1 MAARIAAFLRAR
13 GVAPGD
19 RVAILAD
26 NDAHWCAAYFGALR
40 VGGVAVPLDTSY
52 KSSQIASLL
61 RDCAPRVLFTSPKY
75 LGAVQEAAA
84 SIAQSPEIVL
94 LHGEAAGA
102 TSSDELLA
110 FEPDPQPPF
119 PAAGSDVA
127 LMLYTSGTTS
137 DPKGVVLTHGNL
149 LAEMKG
155 AFSVIQVTER
165 DAILG
170 VLPLFHALAQL
181 ANLLLP
187 LAVGARVIFL
197 ETLNTTELL
206 RALRERE
213 ATLFCCVPQFFYLI
227 HQRVV
232 QEVSAAGRLRRML
245 FGALLGTN
253 GWLRDA
259 FRVNFGPVVFRRVH
273 DVLGSKMRLLV
284 TGGSRFDPAVNRALY
299 CLGFQMLQAYGLT
312 ECTGAATLTPPD
324 GRFTDSVGRPFPG
337 AEIQIAPPEA
347 FAEEGARDGEILVR
361 GPIVMQGYFNRPEVN
376 ARALEG
382 GWLHTGDLGYLD
394 SRGELYITGRSK
406 EVIVLSSGKNIY
418 PEEIEAH
425 YLQSPI
431 IKELCVMGLARP
443 GEPAAERL
451 HAVVVPNFE
460 VLRERKMLNAR
471 EILRFEIE
479 GLSIKLPSHK
489 RILSYEIWTEDL
501 PRTSTR
507 KLKRFA
513 IERRARENAAAG
525 RDASSAQPQ
534 EIAAAPSNAD
544 LEWAAQPEVEKALEV
559 IRAVSKNPAAVRPE
573 ANIELDLG
581 LDSMERVE
589 LLTQLEQL
597 FSIHVP
603 DETAHQI
610 YTVRELVE
618 ACLAQSRGGA
628 ERGAGS
634 AGAPAWATLLSPEAE
649 SATNAAELGRLLQP
663 RPVFTALAFLIV
675 KFLYGFAWL
684 IFRFRATGREN
695 LPPCGPC
702 LICPNH
708 QSYIDPFFVVSALP
722 YRVYRDVFYV
732 GASEYFESRL
742 GRWFARQINL
752 VPVDPDTN
760 LLRAMQAGAF
770 GLRHGKVLV
779 LFPEGERSVDGEPK
793 RFKKGAAILSLHLG
807 VPIVPVALDGIHE
820 IWPRGRGPRWRTL
833 LPGAP
838 GRVKLHFGT
847 PLATPA
853 MLARSTAAQS
863 TESMYAAATERLRE
877 IVVELWRDLR
887 GTGTD

>member
-1 MAARIAAFLRAR
+1 MARRVAGFLRAR
-13 GVAPGD
+13 GVAPGE

-52 KSSQIASLL
+52 KASQIASLM
-61 RDCAPRVLFTSPKY
+61 RDCAPRVIFTTSKY
-75 LGAVQEAAA
+75 LITVQDATA
-84 SIAQSPEIVL
+84 SAAQSPELVL

-102 TSSDELLA
+102 TSSSEVLA
-110 FEPDPQPPF
+110 SAPDSQPSF
-119 PAAGSDVA
+119 PAQASDAA

-149 LAEMKG
+149 LEEMRG

-170 VLPLFHALAQL
+170 VLPLFHALSQL

-187 LAVGARVIFL
+187 MAVGARVIFL
-197 ETLNTTELL
+197 DTLNTTELL
-206 RALRERE
+206 RALRERDV
-213 ATLFCCVPQFFYLI
+213 TLFCCVPQFFYLI
-227 HQRVV
+227 HERVV
-232 QEVSAAGRLRRML
+232 KEVSAAGRLRRML
-245 FGALLGTN
+245 FNGLLRTN
-253 GWLRDA
+253 GWLRDT
-259 FRVNFGPVVFRRVH
+259 FGFNFGPVVFRRVH

-284 TGGSRFDPAVNRALY
+284 TGGSRFDPAVNRALF
-299 CLGFQMLQAYGLT
+299 CMGFQMLQAYGLT
-312 ECTGAATLTPPD
+312 ECTGAATLTLPN
-324 GRFTDSVGRPFPG
+324 GKFTDSVGRAFPG
-337 AEIQIAPPEA
+337 VEIRIAPPEA
-347 FAEEGARDGEILVR
+347 SAEKDARDGEILVR

-376 ARALEG
+376 AQALEG
-382 GWLHTGDLGYLD
+382 GWLHTGDLGYVNA
-394 SRGELYITGRSK
+394 RGELYVTGRSK

-425 YLQSPI
+425 YLQSPF

-443 GEPAAERL
+443 GEPSAERL
-451 HAVVVPNFE
+451 HAVVVPDFE
-460 VLRERKMLNAR
+460 RMRERKMLNAR

-479 GLSIKLPSHK
+479 GLSIKLPNYK

-513 IERRARENAAAG
+513 IEKRARETAAAG
-525 RDASSAQPQ
+525 RDSSAAQSQ
-534 EIAAAPSNAD
+534 EPAVAASNAD
-544 LEWAAQPEVEKALEV
+544 LEWVAQPEVEKALTV
-559 IRAVSKNPAAVRPE
+559 IRAASKNPAAVRPD

-597 FSIHVP
+597 FGIHVP
-603 DETAHQI
+603 DEAAHQI

-618 ACLAQSRGGA
+618 ACLAQSGTGA

-634 AGAPAWATLLSPEAE
+634 AGPAWSTLLSPEAE
-649 SATNAAELGRLLQP
+649 TAADAEELGLLLQP
-663 RPVFTALAFLIV
+663 RPIFTAFAFLLV

-684 IFRFRATGREN
+684 VFRFRVSGREN
-695 LPPCGPC
+695 LPADGPF

-708 QSYIDPFFVVSALP
+708 QSYIDPFFVASALP
-722 YRVYRDVFYV
+722 YRVYRKLFYV

-742 GRWFARQINL
+742 GKWFARQINL

-760 LLRAMQAGAF
+760 LLRAMQAGAY
-770 GLRHGKVLV
+770 GLRHGKILV

-820 IWPRGRGPRWRTL
+820 IWPRGSGPRWRTMF
-833 LPGAP
+833 PGKA
-838 GRVKLHFGT
+838 GRVKMQIAP
-847 PLATPA
+847 PLTAAETPA
-853 MLARSTAAQS
+853 GEATAQPA
-863 TESMYAAATERLRE
+863 ESSYAAITERLRKV
-877 IVVELWRDLR
+877 VVELWLTLR
-887 GTGTD
+887 GTATA

>member
-1 MAARIAAFLRAR
+1 MARRVAGFLRAR
-13 GVAPGD
+13 GVAPGE

-26 NDAHWCAAYFGALR
+26 NDAQWCAAYFGALR

-52 KSSQIASLL
+52 KAAQIASLL
-61 RDCAPRVLFTSPKY
+61 RDCAPRVVFTSPKY
-75 LGAVQEAAA
+75 LSTVQEATAG
-84 SIAQSPEIVL
+84 AQPPEMVL
-94 LHGEAAGA
+94 LHGESAGA
-102 TSSDELLA
+102 TSSGELLA
-110 FEPDPQPPF
+110 FEPDTQSSF
-119 PAAGSDVA
+119 SAQASDVA

-155 AFSVIQVTER
+155 AFSIIRVTEH

-170 VLPLFHALAQL
+170 VLPLFHALSQL

-187 LAVGARVIFL
+187 MAVGARVIFL
-197 ETLNTTELL
+197 DTLNTTELL
-206 RALRERE
+206 RALRERD

-227 HQRVV
+227 HQRVMK
-232 QEVSAAGRLRRML
+232 EVKAAGRLRRMM
-245 FGALLGTN
+245 FGALLRTN

-259 FRVNFGPVVFRRVH
+259 FGVNLGPVIFRRVH

-312 ECTGAATLTPPD
+312 ECTGAATVTSP
-324 GRFTDSVGRPFPG
+324 GGKFTDSVGRPLPG
-337 AEIQIAPPEA
+337 VEIQIAPPPA
-347 FAEEGARDGEILVR
+347 SAEKGARDGEILVR

-376 ARALEG
+376 EKALEG
-382 GWLHTGDLGYLD
+382 GWLHSGDLGYLD

-425 YLQSPI
+425 YLQSPY
-431 IKELCVMGLARP
+431 IKELCVIGLARSN
-443 GEPAAERL
+443 EPAAERL

-460 VLRERKMLNAR
+460 LMRERKMLNVR

-513 IERRARENAAAG
+513 IEKRARENAATG
-525 RDASSAQPQ
+525 GDASTAQPQ
-534 EIAAAPSNAD
+534 GTAAAPSDAD
-544 LEWAAQPEVEKALEV
+544 LEWAAQPGVEKALEV
-559 IRAVSKNPAAVRPE
+559 IRAASKTPAAVRPD

-597 FSIHVP
+597 FGIHVP

-610 YTVRELVE
+610 YTVRELVD
-618 ACLAQSRGGA
+618 ACLAQGGA
-628 ERGAGS
+628 SAEGDAGS
-634 AGAPAWATLLSPEAE
+634 TGGPAWATLLGPEAE
-649 SATNAAELGRLLQP
+649 SAAEAAEFGRLLEP
-663 RPVFTALAFLIV
+663 RLVVTALTFLIV
-675 KFLYGFAWL
+675 KFLYGLVWVV
-684 IFRFRATGREN
+684 FRFRVTGREN
-695 LPPCGPC
+695 LPEDGPF

-708 QSYIDPFFVVSALP
+708 ESYIDPFFVASALP
-722 YRVYRDVFYV
+722 FRLFRHVFYV
-732 GASEYFESRL
+732 GASEYFESRF
-742 GRWFARQINL
+742 GKWFARQINL

-779 LFPEGERSVDGEPK
+779 LFPEGERSADGEPK
-793 RFKKGAAILSLHLG
+793 RFKKGAAILSMHLG
-807 VPIVPVALDGIHE
+807 VPIVPVALDGTYE
-820 IWPRGRGPRWRTL
+820 IWPRGSGPRWRTL
-833 LPGAP
+833 LPGAS
-838 GRVKLHFGT
+838 GRAKVRFGT
-847 PLATPA
+847 PLAASPTP
-853 MLARSTAAQS
+853 RGDAATGS
-863 TESMYAAATERLRE
+863 TESQYAEATERLRNV
-877 IVVELWRDLR
+877 VVELLQKIR
-887 GTGTD
+887 GAAPA